1 MFPHNLIL
9 LLQAS
14 EDMNLMFSMQAS
26 ENMNSVLS
34 FMLSL
39 LGLIGSVIVIIGA
52 LQFIMSILR
61 ENSEFSFKGITYIAL
76 GSTMIVM
83 KSIVNSFIIN
93 PDQDSLSDVSEEK
106 INTST
111 VLNNV
116 NANSNTIS
124 DDFWMILGV
133 LVIVIIFAISMLFYV
148 KYMKSKGKTKE
159 KIEEDVLSTENIK
172 EECDEN
178 SYKERHETEE
188 DYKIYEQPSKSFSH
202 KFAVG
207 IFFIAIGFAG
217 FFLVDLMRILFI

>member
-14 EDMNLMFSMQAS
+14 E
-26 ENMNSVLS
+26 NMNSMLS
-34 FMLSL
+34 IMLSL
-39 LGLIGSVIVIIGA
+39 LVLIGISIIIIGMI
-52 LQFIMSILR
+52 QFVMFMLR
-61 ENSEFSFKGITYIAL
+61 EDSDFSFKGLSNIAL
-76 GSTMIVM
+76 GSCIIVM
-83 KSIVNSFIIN
+83 KFLVDSFIIN

-106 INTST
+106 INTSA

-116 NANSNTIS
+116 NTNSNTIP
-124 DDFWMILGV
+124 DNFWMILGV

-148 KYMKSKGKTKE
+148 KYIKSKEKTKE

-178 SYKERHETEE
+178 SYKECHETEE